1 MLKLKH
7 LDAALRQEQRQE
19 QERSRIGPVR
29 RPVERV
35 TDADIARAFDGT
47 DFGRTDHKHLLALS
61 VLKKALNYHCGHT
74 VTQIM
79 VQMGLTTEKGRV
91 TEKGRLFCYEALDAG
106 RSG

>member
-1 MLKLKH
+1 MTMEN
-7 LDAALRQEQRQE
+7 EQVTPAPL
-19 QERSRIGPVR
+19 GPVER
-29 RPVERV
+29 MVGRLNPKRAVVERV
-35 TDADIARAFDGT
+35 TDADIERAFDGT
-47 DFGRTDHKHLLALS
+47 NFGRTDHKHLLALS
-61 VLKKALNYHCGHT
+61 VLKKALRYHCGHT